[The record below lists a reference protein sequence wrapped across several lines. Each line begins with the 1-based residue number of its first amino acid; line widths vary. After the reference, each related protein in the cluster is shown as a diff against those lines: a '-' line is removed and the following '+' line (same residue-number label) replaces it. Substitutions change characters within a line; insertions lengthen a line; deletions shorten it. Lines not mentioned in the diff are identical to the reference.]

1 MLQRIEELSNLH
13 GVTGDEGRVRAYIK
27 SALLGVGEMR
37 TDAMGNLYVHKKGP
51 RPRVMVTAHMDEVG
65 FIIRGFKEDG
75 TLSYGTRSIDSRVAA
90 GKRVV
95 IGPNNVPGVIGVRA
109 IHLQTDE
116 EFKKAYDHDELFID
130 IGAKDKAD
138 AEQRVQIGDYASF
151 DTAFAQ
157 MGNLMA
163 GKALDDRVGCA
174 ILMEL
179 LGKTY
184 PCDFYGVFTVQEE
197 AGLRGAEAAVYNVQ
211 PDLALVLECTPARDL
226 PGTPEG
232 DISTRIFSG
241 AAITLMDGATIP
253 KPAMTKALISCAA
266 ETGIP
271 YQIRSNP
278 KGGTD
283 AGAIHKAL
291 FGCVTGGI
299 SVPCRYLHT
308 PNSMVAIQDVEAA
321 LSLADTFFAS
331 KKFLEVL

>member
-1 MLQRIEELSNLH
+1 MLQRIEELSNLQ
-13 GVTGDEGRVRAYIK
+13 GVTGDEGRVRAYIR
-27 SALLGVGEMR
+27 SALSGIGEMR
-37 TDAMGNLYVHKKGP
+37 TDSMGNLYVHKKGP
-51 RPRVMVTAHMDEVG
+51 GKRVMVAAHMDEVG
-65 FIIRGFKEDG
+65 CIVRGFKEDG
-75 TLSYGTRSIDSRVAA
+75 TLSYGIRSIDPRVMV

-95 IGPNNVPGVIGVRA
+95 IGPNRVPGVIGAKA
-109 IHLQTDE
+109 IHLQTEE

-138 AEQRVQIGDYASF
+138 AEQRVQIGDYVGF
-151 DTAFAQ
+151 DTVFTQ

-163 GKALDDRVGCA
+163 GKALDDRIGCA

-179 LGKTY
+179 LTRAY

-197 AGLRGAEAAVYNVQ
+197 AGLRGAEAAVYHVQ
-211 PDLALVLECTPARDL
+211 PDVALILDCTPARDL

-232 DISTRIFSG
+232 EIATRLFSG

-253 KPAMTKALISCAA
+253 RPAMAKALMECAKEA
-266 ETGIP
+266 GIR
-271 YQIRSNP
+271 YQIRSNG

-291 FGCVTGGI
+291 AGCVAGGI
-299 SVPCRYLHT
+299 SVPGRYLHT
-308 PNSMVAIQDVEAA
+308 PNSMAAMEDVESA
-321 LSLADTFFAS
+321 LALVDAFLTT